1 MPYLSTESQPSVE
14 LCYDDQGAGQPIVM
28 IHCWPLSHQV
38 WARQTAALT
47 AAGFRCIAYDRRG
60 FGDSGKPEMGYDYDT
75 FAADLH
81 ALIVALDLR
90 EVILAGYSMGGGE
103 VVRYLTRY
111 GTERIAK
118 VMLISTVLPF
128 PMRAADNPDG
138 VPREVYEGLISSIE
152 MDADS
157 FIGGISRAFVGWSD
171 DQADRLTAPFE
182 EVLALAQRA
191 DSTAVAGCVRA
202 FGMTDFRGEIANIT
216 VPALIVHGTADSM
229 VPAATS
235 SLRLTEMLPGSTLVL
250 IAGGPHGLAIT
261 HGAELSEAMVGFATA
276 KLGRPNTLDN

>member
-1 MPYLSTESQPSVE
+1 MPYITTESQPAVA
-14 LCYDDQGAGQPIVM
+14 LFYTDQGAGQPIIL

-38 WARQTAALT
+38 WSQQIAALT

-60 FGDSGKPEMGYDYDT
+60 FGDSGKPALGYDYDT

-81 ALIVALDLR
+81 ALIVALDLCD
-90 EVILAGYSMGGGE
+90 VILAGYSMGGGE

-138 VPREVYEGLISSIE
+138 VPREVYEGLISSIQ
-152 MDADS
+152 MDDQS

-182 EVLALAQRA
+182 EVLALAKRA
-191 DSTAVAGCVRA
+191 APDAIAGCVRA
-202 FGMTDFRGEIANIT
+202 FGMTDFRAEIANIT
-216 VPALIVHGTADSM
+216 VPVLIVHGTQDLL
-229 VPAATS
+229 VPASTS
-235 SLRLTEMLPGSTLVL
+235 SLRLADMLPDSTLAL
-250 IAGGPHGLAIT
+250 IEGAPHGLAIT
-261 HGAELSEAMVGFATA
+261 HGAELSAAMVAFAQA
-276 KLGRPNTLDN
+276 

>member
-1 MPYLSTESQPSVE
+1 MPYITTESQPAVE
-14 LCYDDQGAGQPIVM
+14 LFYADQGTGQPIVL
-28 IHCWPLSHQV
+28 IHCWPLSHRV
-38 WARQTAALT
+38 WAQQVTALT

-60 FGDSGKPEMGYDYDT
+60 FGDSGKPQVGYDYDT
-75 FAADLH
+75 FAADLQ

-90 EVILAGYSMGGGE
+90 DVILAGYSMGGGE

-111 GTERIAK
+111 GSERIAK

-128 PMRAADNPDG
+128 PMRTADNPDG
-138 VPREVYEGLISSIE
+138 APREVYDGLISSIQ

-171 DQADRLTAPFE
+171 DRAGRLTAEFE
-182 EVLALAQRA
+182 QVLSLAQRA
-191 DSTAVAGCVRA
+191 APNAIVECVRA

-229 VPAATS
+229 VPAVTS
-235 SLRLTEMLPGSTLVL
+235 SLRLAAMLPGSTLTL
-250 IAGGPHGLAIT
+250 IEGGPHGLAIT
-261 HGAELSEAMVGFATA
+261 HGAELSAAMVGFA
-276 KLGRPNTLDN
+276 KG